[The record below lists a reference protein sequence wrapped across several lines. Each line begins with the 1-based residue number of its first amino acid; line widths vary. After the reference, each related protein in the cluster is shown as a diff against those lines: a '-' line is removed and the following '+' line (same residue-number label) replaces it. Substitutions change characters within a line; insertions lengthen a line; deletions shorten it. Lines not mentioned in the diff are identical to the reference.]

1 MIEGWY
7 CKEKVDVSQSKG
19 SKGQGDVFETLKLA
33 LSDFNDASPDY
44 TVTRLKLSY
53 LSYER
58 TSSKILFVD
67 EAVGNLDKA

>member
-1 MIEGWY
+1 ML
-7 CKEKVDVSQSKG
+7 VSLRVKD
-19 SKGQGDVFETLKLA
+19 DVFETLTLA

-44 TVTRLKLSY
+44 TATRLKLSY

>member
-1 MIEGWY
+1 ML
-7 CKEKVDVSQSKG
+7 VSLRGLRVKD
-19 SKGQGDVFETLKLA
+19 DVFETLTLA

-44 TVTRLKLSY
+44 TVTR

>member
-1 MIEGWY
+1 ML
-7 CKEKVDVSQSKG
+7 VSLRGLRGLRVKD
-19 SKGQGDVFETLKLA
+19 DVFETLTLA

-44 TVTRLKLSY
+44 TATRLKLSY

>member
-1 MIEGWY
+1 ML
-7 CKEKVDVSQSKG
+7 VSLR
-19 SKGQGDVFETLKLA
+19 GQRVKDDVFETLKLA

-67 EAVGNLDKA
+67 EVVGNLEKAQRTVD